1 MPGFDGDWTRPSPIE
16 VSLREVAEAD
26 LPIFFEHQLDAES
39 TRMAA
44 FPSRNREEF
53 MAHWATILQ
62 NPTGVNRAIVAN
74 GEVAGNIVCWEQEG
88 ERRIGY
94 WIGREHW
101 GQGIASQALSQFLNQ
116 IAERPLAAHVAK
128 HNAASIRVL
137 QKCGF
142 SISGEETYLDPDG
155 TRGDELILTKH
166 E

>member
-1 MPGFDGDWTRPSPIE
+1 
-16 VSLREVAEAD
+16 
-26 LPIFFEHQLDAES
+26 
-39 TRMAA
+39 
-44 FPSRNREEF
+44 

-94 WIGREHW
+94 WIGREYW

-116 IAERPLAAHVAK
+116 IVERPLAAHVAK

-137 QKCGF
+137 QKCG
-142 SISGEETYLDPDG
+142 STISGEETYLDPDG
-155 TRGDELILTKH
+155 TTGEELILTKH

>member
-1 MPGFDGDWTRPSPIE
+1 VPGFDGDSTRASPID

-26 LPIFFEHQLDAES
+26 LPIFFEHQLDPES

-53 MAHWATILQ
+53 MAHWARNLQ
-62 NPTGVNRAIVAN
+62 NPTAVNRTIVAN
-74 GEVAGNIVCWEQEG
+74 GEAAGNVVCWEQEG

-94 WIGREHW
+94 WIGREYW
-101 GQGIASQALSQFLNQ
+101 GHGIATQALSQFLNQ
-116 IAERPLAAHVAK
+116 IGRPLAAHVAK

-142 SISGEETYLDPDG
+142 SISGDETYLDPDG
-155 TRGDELILTKH
+155 ATGGELILTLH